1 MAPEFNRDKPGF
13 RFEFGGVNIRDVP
26 DALPLNKYCAAQNI
40 RSTGAKA
47 MRTRPGYVNLFALNN
62 GGAGVID
69 IRAFTALGTDNLPR
83 LLAVDI
89 FGEVFLDTGVDV
101 VNLTAGGN
109 GFSMLPFRPA
119 ESPQAWMYV
128 AGQNGNY
135 VKIQAPNAN
144 NNCVVYNV
152 GIAEP
157 QQSLDACPQTAIYI
171 HNMTG
176 NAGNWTA
183 GGNASGLADGNR
195 YFATQTYANSFQDP
209 AFANRSYC
217 PTVLNPFAV
226 GELVSMGGGTPVI
239 VEDVLPSFSSSSIA
253 VQSVRYASGN
263 NGNCVMALGNV
274 PLSGNQVGALRRG
287 SVCTLYTSANN
298 NVVTENILVLD
309 AVSGPNG
316 QLCIDTSTV
325 GNYAS
330 ALPGLLGQP
339 TIAVAGGPYAHNTA
353 INSTII
359 SANLATG
366 IGTISTTFPL
376 VGNPFTSPYPANFS
390 YPQEDDYFHISLA
403 MSDPTKLIQLL
414 ILFNLDSGNNYNN
427 DLFYYAVQ
435 PSDLVDITGGNNN
448 STQLD
453 SILQAAEGQIIAGLE
468 TGVAAPGYAVA
479 GNNAYSEILFNLSQ
493 LTQLGG
499 NQGLTL
505 ANVTGMQLQFNVS
518 NNISVQFGSIW
529 IGSGGQPDTGN
540 NGSTYKYQAVPL
552 SSLTGVRGN
561 PTALMRYGVTP
572 KRQSVNVKTS
582 ALSAAYDSQIDTWEI
597 YRYGGSVFSYR
608 FLGTAPI
615 GSDFVD
621 NYFDDAVSGDVP
633 QVSIDNTQPWPTL
646 DLPLLIGGSNGFAA
660 TLNAYGYQLTTQ
672 LTGGNAWPS
681 LIGEWLPGTLFQLG
695 LTQTGG
701 GPLGGEAFTLRY
713 RPTSLGNNT
722 YLFQFEEC
730 IGGIA
735 PSSVFV
741 LEPNVAAQPLPYAWG
756 PNEYG
761 DFFSCGGVLRP
772 GVVQWAKPYA
782 PDAAPTK
789 NTLDL
794 CPPSEPLLG
803 GATLGGIDIVASS
816 NRWWALYFQ
825 AGNQAQRYQQVEIA
839 VGKRLA
845 SPYGKCADGSKL
857 YFWATD
863 CIAVTGGGPAISLTD
878 TDLFTLFPHGGI
890 QGKNVTRGPVTYYA
904 PDYSRASQFRLAVR
918 EGLLY
923 ALYVDVSN
931 TYRMLIGEIKGDSVA
946 WENDVYAATMTAVY
960 ALEQPKGTLTT
971 SPSLYPA
978 VVMGTMNGNVVKL
991 QDLTNDGGNNNG
1003 TPISS
1008 LVYTAEWD
1016 GGDARAQTQWGDQY
1030 VDVFAP
1036 AGMSVTPVSQGA
1048 NVANNTTIAANNN
1061 RQFVPVSVGGA
1072 SLVNFIGLQLSWSD
1086 NFATQNNYTSIH
1098 VWQPS
1103 FVDKPEIIKDR
1114 YGDWVDFGQA
1124 SYVRGCIIHANTNGA
1139 NKNISIR
1146 NGDSNTL
1153 VQFSGIL
1160 GNGLI
1165 NHNGEQEIAYF
1176 FNPPFV
1182 AHMVRDE
1189 SQDLIPWQKFGIEW
1203 IRDPWPEIS
1212 QLPSKWFNMGTTAA
1226 KFLQGCV
1233 IPLDTNGGNA
1243 NNAGNGGY
1251 WGNNSEFG
1259 GILWGNN
1266 NVGANGVSIQIVSS
1280 DGAVITLPPVSTPPA
1295 EKTAVPFSFSPIIGH
1310 EFQLNPLAP
1319 CRYWD
1324 DEIVWIWEE
1333 TPELAAVW
1341 ITQWTALGS
1350 KGYKSIP
1357 RIEAAYASTQSV
1369 TLTITSYDGQSPV
1382 ALTLP
1387 ATGVVMQRVLL
1398 TLSFN
1403 KGQLYQFQLTSPAPF
1418 QVFANDFIV
1427 HVYDWGRQGEMRAYN
1442 NLGAEF
1448 GDKARI

>member
-1 MAPEFNRDKPGF
+1 MGNSNAAPYQAGWTISSNFIGAN
-13 RFEFGGVNIRDVP
+13 
-26 DALPLNKYCAAQNI
+26 LN
-40 RSTGAKA
+40 
-47 MRTRPGYVNLFALNN
+47 
-62 GGAGVID
+62 
-69 IRAFTALGTDNLPR
+69 
-83 LLAVDI
+83 
-89 FGEVFLDTGVDV
+89 TGVGT
-101 VNLTAGGN
+101 LTCN
-109 GFSMLPFRPA
+109 FGF
-119 ESPQAWMYV
+119 
-128 AGQNGNY
+128 
-135 VKIQAPNAN
+135 
-144 NNCVVYNV
+144 
-152 GIAEP
+152 
-157 QQSLDACPQTAIYI
+157 
-171 HNMTG
+171 
-176 NAGNWTA
+176 
-183 GGNASGLADGNR
+183 
-195 YFATQTYANSFQDP
+195 
-209 AFANRSYC
+209 
-217 PTVLNPFAV
+217 NPF
-226 GELVSMGGGTPVI
+226 
-239 VEDVLPSFSSSSIA
+239 
-253 VQSVRYASGN
+253 VQPYFYSG
-263 NGNCVMALGNV
+263 
-274 PLSGNQVGALRRG
+274 R
-287 SVCTLYTSANN
+287 
-298 NVVTENILVLD
+298 
-309 AVSGPNG
+309 
-316 QLCIDTSTV
+316 
-325 GNYAS
+325 
-330 ALPGLLGQP
+330 
-339 TIAVAGGPYAHNTA
+339 
-353 INSTII
+353 
-359 SANLATG
+359 
-366 IGTISTTFPL
+366 
-376 VGNPFTSPYPANFS
+376 
-390 YPQEDDYFHISLA
+390 YPQGDDYFHMSLA
-403 MSDPTKLIQLL
+403 LSDPTQLVQML
-414 ILFNLDSGNNYNN
+414 ILFSLNGANYNG

-435 PSDLVDITGGNNN
+435 PGDLVNITSGNAND
-448 STQLD
+448 TQLS
-453 SILQAAEGQIIAGLE
+453 SILATAESQIITGLE
-468 TGVAAPGYAVA
+468 TGVNGPGYTVG
-479 GNNAYSEILFNLSQ
+479 GNNQYTEIFFNLSQ
-493 LTQLGG
+493 LTRFGSDES
-499 NQGLTL
+499 LTL
-505 ANVTGMQLQFNVS
+505 AACNSMQLQFNVA
-518 NNISVQFGSIW
+518 NNISVKFGSMW

-540 NGSTYKYQAVPL
+540 NGSPYKYQAVPL

-572 KRQSVNVKTS
+572 RRQAVNVQTS
-582 ALSAAYDSQIDTWEI
+582 ALNNSYDSQIDTWEI

-608 FLGTAPI
+608 FLGTTPV
-615 GSDFVD
+615 GSDFID

-633 QVSIDNTQPWPTL
+633 LVSIDNTQPWPTVG
-646 DLPLLIGGSNGFAA
+646 LPLQINGANGVSA
-660 TLNAYGYQLTTQ
+660 NCNVYGYQMTIQ
-672 LTGGNAWPS
+672 LLGGNTWPS
-681 LIGEWLPGTLFQLG
+681 IVASWLPGTLFQVG
-695 LTQTGG
+695 VIGTQGGNTGV
-701 GPLGGEAFTLRY
+701 LGGEAFTLRY
-713 RPTSLGNNT
+713 RPTSLGSNT
-722 YLFQFEEC
+722 YLFQFEQC
-730 IGGIA
+730 IGTTI
-735 PSSVFV
+735 PYYVNV

-782 PDAAPTK
+782 PDAAPTQ

-816 NRWWALYFQ
+816 LRWWALYFQ

-845 SPYGKCADGSKL
+845 SPYGKCVDGSKL

-904 PDYSRASQFRLAVR
+904 PDYSRASQFRMAVR
-918 EGLLY
+918 EGILY
-923 ALYVDVSN
+923 ALYVDATA

-991 QDLTNDGGNNNG
+991 QDLTNDGGNNG

-1016 GGDARAQTQWGDQY
+1016 GGDARSVTQWGDQY

-1165 NHNGEQEIAYF
+1165 NHNGEQEIAYY

-1212 QLPSKWFNMGTTAA
+1212 QLPSKWFNMGTTTA

-1266 NVGANGVSIQIVSS
+1266 NVGANGVSIQIVNS

-1387 ATGVVMQRVLL
+1387 ATGGVMQRVLL

-1403 KGQLYQFQLTSPAPF
+1403 KGQLYQFQLTSSAPF